1 MRLFGFRGRDL
12 GVLVLALR
20 GVQGVAVLGL
30 FSLAAGLRQQGG
42 AALFERRKLGFQFRQ
57 ALALLF
63 QTPQAL
69 AALGAELRQPGLGLV
84 ARALRGFELVGRACQ
99 HVGRFAAGL
108 DFAGL
113 GLAQRG
119 VLILKAGENRVDV
132 VQDFLFVAQI
142 LADLLGPRL
151 DLGLAALGLGHLAV
165 QVGLLGADP
174 LQHGGAHHLVLA
186 QRRQRVRR
194 GVARPAGFG
203 SGARAFG
210 QLSYSLIQLGFLV
223 GRRFDRGG
231 PGEMELGGFEA
242 ADGAGQFLVADGLAG
257 LALEALQLG
266 VELADDVVDARQI
279 GLGALQLELRLV
291 AAHMQAGDA
300 GGFLQDA
307 PARLGLGVDDLRD
320 LALAHQRR
328 RARAA
333 GGVGEQYLHVAGA
346 HFGTVDAIVGPRLA
360 LDAARDFQRFGVVE
374 LGRGAPGRV
383 VEGER
388 HLGHVARRA
397 HGGAAED
404 DVVHGG
410 RAHVAGRAFAHRP
423 AQRLEQVRL
432 AAAVGAD
439 DAGEAGLDKQLG
451 RLHERLEARQSE
463 PGEHHD
469 RQMPRSVRP
478 RRANHTPVPIMAVR
492 PAEHNLRKPDL
503 CSLQDH
509 RPGQPGTSGD
519 HALPGQARQ

>member
-1 MRLFGFRGRDL
+1 VRLFGFRRRDL

-20 GVQGVAVLGL
+20 GIQRLAVLGFL
-30 FSLAAGLRQQGG
+30 GLAARFRQEGA
-42 AALFERRKLGFQFRQ
+42 AALFQFAKLGFEFSQ

-63 QTPQAL
+63 ETPQPF

-84 ARALRGFELVGRACQ
+84 ARALRGLQLVGRARQ
-99 HVGRFAAGL
+99 HVGRFAADL
-108 DFAGL
+108 DLAGL
-113 GLAQRG
+113 GLAQRN
-119 VLILKAGENRVDV
+119 VFFLEAGEHRVDV
-132 VQDFLFVAQI
+132 VQDLLFVAQI

-151 DLGLAALGLGHLAV
+151 DLGLAALGLRHLAV
-165 QVGLLGADP
+165 EIGLLGADP

-186 QRRQRVRR
+186 QRGQRLGR
-194 GVARPAGFG
+194 GIARPAGFRC
-203 SGARAFG
+203 GARAFG
-210 QLSYSLIQLGFLV
+210 QPPHRRVELGFLV

-257 LALEALQLG
+257 LALEALKLG
-266 VELADDVVDARQI
+266 IELADDVVDARQV

-291 AAHMQAGDA
+291 APHMQAGDA

-320 LALAHQRR
+320 LALAHQGR

-333 GGVGEQYLHVAGA
+333 GGVGEQDLHVAGA
-346 HFGTVDAIVGPRLA
+346 HFRAVDAIVGARLT
-360 LDAARDFQRFGVVE
+360 LDAARDFQRLLVVE
-374 LGRGAPGRV
+374 LGRGAARRV

-397 HGGAAED
+397 HRGAAED
-404 DVVHGG
+404 DVVHCG
-410 RAHVAGRAFAHRP
+410 RAHVARRAFAHGP
-423 AQRLEQVRL
+423 AQRLEQVGL

-439 DAGEAGLDKQLG
+439 DAGEAGLDQQLG

-469 RQMPRSVRP
+469 RQMPRSVQPRKRESHARP
-478 RRANHTPVPIMAVR
+478 HHDGAPGRA
-492 PAEHNLRKPDL
+492 
-503 CSLQDH
+503 Q
-509 RPGQPGTSGD
+509 
-519 HALPGQARQ
+519 HAGAKF